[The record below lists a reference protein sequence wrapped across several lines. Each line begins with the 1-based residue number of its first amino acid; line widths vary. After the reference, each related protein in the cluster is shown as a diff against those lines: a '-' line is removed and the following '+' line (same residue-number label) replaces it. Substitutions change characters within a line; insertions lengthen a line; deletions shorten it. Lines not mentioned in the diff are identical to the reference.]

1 MYSKKEWN
9 HFIVQLKSMN
19 KTENLRMSKAKHK
32 PFQWIDGETADR
44 ITSLNL
50 KDYRAY
56 LKKELKQ
63 WKKNPKSDANP
74 DGYWMHPED
83 VGLNMQT
90 IAALDL
96 IISHFVV
103 TEDDVK

>member
-1 MYSKKEWN
+1 
-9 HFIVQLKSMN
+9 
-19 KTENLRMSKAKHK
+19 MSKAKHK
-32 PFQWIDGETADR
+32 PYQWIDGETADR

-74 DGYWMHPED
+74 TGYWLHPED
-83 VGLNMQT
+83 VSGNIRRIEALN
-90 IAALDL
+90 L
-96 IISHFVV
+96 IINDFIETSD
-103 TEDDVK
+103 EIK

>member
-1 MYSKKEWN
+1 
-9 HFIVQLKSMN
+9 
-19 KTENLRMSKAKHK
+19 MSKEKHK
-32 PFQWIDGETADR
+32 PYQWIDGETADR

-63 WKKNPKSDANP
+63 WKKNPKTDANP
-74 DGYWMHPED
+74 DGYWMHDGD
-83 VGLNMQT
+83 VALNMRT
-90 IAALDL
+90 IEALDL

-103 TEDDVK
+103 TEDTIK

>member
-1 MYSKKEWN
+1 
-9 HFIVQLKSMN
+9 
-19 KTENLRMSKAKHK
+19 MSKAKHK
-32 PFQWIDGETADR
+32 PYQWIDGETADR

-56 LKKELKQ
+56 LKKEIKQ

-74 DGYWMHPED
+74 GGNWMHPED

-96 IISHFVV
+96 VISHFVT
-103 TEDDVK
+103 TEDEIK

>member
-1 MYSKKEWN
+1 
-9 HFIVQLKSMN
+9 
-19 KTENLRMSKAKHK
+19 MSKAKHAPK
-32 PFQWIDGETADR
+32 VFIDGETADR
-44 ITSLNL
+44 ITALTL
-50 KDYRAY
+50 RDYRAY
-56 LKKELKQ
+56 LKKEIKQ

-74 DGYWMHPED
+74 DGYWLHPED

-103 TEDDVK
+103 TEDEK

>member
-1 MYSKKEWN
+1 
-9 HFIVQLKSMN
+9 
-19 KTENLRMSKAKHK
+19 MSKAKHK
-32 PFQWIDGETADR
+32 PYQWIDGETADR

-63 WKKNPKSDANP
+63 WKKNPKTDSNP

-83 VGLNMQT
+83 VAGNIRT
-90 IAALDL
+90 IEALDL
-96 IISHFVV
+96 IISHFP
-103 TEDDVK
+103 TTSDEIK

>member
-1 MYSKKEWN
+1 
-9 HFIVQLKSMN
+9 
-19 KTENLRMSKAKHK
+19 MSKAKHK
-32 PFQWIDGETADR
+32 PYQWIDGETADR

-56 LKKELKQ
+56 LQKELRQ
-63 WKKNPKSDANP
+63 WKKNPKTDANP
-74 DGYWMHPED
+74 AGYWMHPED

-96 IISHFVV
+96 IISHFVT
-103 TEDDVK
+103 TEDTIK

>member
-1 MYSKKEWN
+1 
-9 HFIVQLKSMN
+9 
-19 KTENLRMSKAKHK
+19 MSKAKHK
-32 PFQWIDGETADR
+32 PYQWIDGETADR
-44 ITSLNL
+44 ITSMNL

-74 DGYWMHPED
+74 DGYWMHPSD

-96 IISHFVV
+96 IISHFPE
-103 TEDDVK
+103 TADDIK

>member
-1 MYSKKEWN
+1 MSNKK
-9 HFIVQLKSMN
+9 QKSC
-19 KTENLRMSKAKHK
+19 LC
-32 PFQWIDGETADR
+32 IDGETADR

-63 WKKNPKSDANP
+63 WKKNPRSDTNP
-74 DGYWMHPED
+74 NGYWLHPED
-83 VGLNMQT
+83 VAGNIQT

-96 IISHFVV
+96 IISHFPE
-103 TEDDVK
+103 TTDEVK